1 MQESN
6 QNCVDVTELLA
17 SDSYIAV
24 NRLLIRELGLEEAV
38 MLAELLDERKYWRNT
53 NRLNDGWFF
62 STQKNIEERVG
73 LSKHKQL
80 RAIDNLESRGLI
92 KTEVRG
98 MPARRHIAISD
109 NRIVQLFKNWTT
121 SCRKI
126 EQPVVQKSDSKNTN
140 NKNTNKNNNK
150 VEVQRTYDVFIEKF
164 GKNPNQYKLTDK
176 RRKLIARRLN
186 DAGVEIVLKAIENT
200 ASNSFYTGD
209 NDRGW
214 SADLDF
220 ILRSYE
226 QVERLSQLKP
236 RQTTKNDDDF
246 DLAKYLINK

>member
-1 MQESN
+1 M
-6 QNCVDVTELLA
+6 
-17 SDSYIAV
+17 
-24 NRLLIRELGLEEAV
+24 
-38 MLAELLDERKYWRNT
+38 
-53 NRLNDGWFF
+53 
-62 STQKNIEERVG
+62 
-73 LSKHKQL
+73 
-80 RAIDNLESRGLI
+80 
-92 KTEVRG
+92 
-98 MPARRHIAISD
+98 
-109 NRIVQLFKNWTT
+109 
-121 SCRKI
+121 
-126 EQPVVQKSDSKNTN
+126 DSKNTN

-176 RRKLIARRLN
+176 RQKLIARRLN